1 MTHPTLPRR
10 GAAPGHS
17 PGERVPDD
25 DPQITYSVRDIL
37 ERMEAK
43 LDSALVTLRLK
54 ADHADVVAITRTIG
68 EVRGWQENH
77 DREHEQADTARRE
90 AAAARATKRDSR
102 HWLIGAI
109 ISALGI
115 AVVLL
120 TAWITA
126 HP

>member
-1 MTHPTLPRR
+1 M
-10 GAAPGHS
+10 
-17 PGERVPDD
+17 PDE

-68 EVRGWQENH
+68 EVQGWQENH
-77 DREHEQADTARRE
+77 DREHAQADKARRE
-90 AAAARATKRDSR
+90 AAEARADKRDSR
-102 HWLIGAI
+102 HWLVGTIIGI
-109 ISALGI
+109 LGI